1 MGELFRK
8 KALHERTNFGQIYG
22 GIFNMGNDIR
32 SCKGGVNGYLRG
44 FKGRVKLVLLSLIL
58 TLVIDIL
65 IEPLTPKIGD

>member
-1 MGELFRK
+1 M
-8 KALHERTNFGQIYG
+8 
-22 GIFNMGNDIR
+22 
-32 SCKGGVNGYLRG
+32 GYLRG

>member
-1 MGELFRK
+1 MREQTLGKFMGGYL
-8 KALHERTNFGQIYG
+8 TWGT
-22 GIFNMGNDIR
+22 MIR